1 MRSVS
6 AADGTNCAIEIDC
19 GSAFGCRL
27 LDANVTPDQEAVAMV
42 AGTCACEQSD
52 DSQLRG
58 IMTRSADC
66 QLGCAPSLQVHA
78 ASEQLLRWRG

>member
-42 AGTCACEQSD
+42 AGTCAHVNNQTTVS
-52 DSQLRG
+52 
-58 IMTRSADC
+58 
-66 QLGCAPSLQVHA
+66 CAVS
-78 ASEQLLRWRG
+78 